1 MHRLE
6 NNGLPVWLVIFP
18 EGTRYN
24 PINNKDAIERSRLF
38 AQRKGWQTKLDF
50 IRKYIFD
57 CLGILPFDYVL
68 SPRSGATVAA
78 IKVLK
83 EKLDAVYDVTVMY
96 NQTYDD
102 DRRSLLAAP
111 SMAGKELIMR
121 KFLNKYFS

>member
-1 MHRLE
+1 
-6 NNGLPVWLVIFP
+6 
-18 EGTRYN
+18 
-24 PINNKDAIERSRLF
+24 
-38 AQRKGWQTKLDF
+38 
-50 IRKYIFD
+50 
-57 CLGILPFDYVL
+57 
-68 SPRSGATVAA
+68 
-78 IKVLK
+78 LK